1 MNLQRRTLLPC
12 LALLLPAFA
21 HTAENDLHY
30 TSVFENYRPY
40 AEPELQN
47 WPKAIET
54 VEEIGGWR
62 VYAREPREGMSP
74 TKEEVPAPPPSH
86 HNHVGDKP

>member
-30 TSVFENYRPY
+30 TSVFENYQPY

-62 VYAREPREGMSP
+62 VYARETQVGDPP
-74 TKEEVPAPPPSH
+74 TREEVPPPPANH
-86 HNHVGDKP
+86 HKHSGGQP